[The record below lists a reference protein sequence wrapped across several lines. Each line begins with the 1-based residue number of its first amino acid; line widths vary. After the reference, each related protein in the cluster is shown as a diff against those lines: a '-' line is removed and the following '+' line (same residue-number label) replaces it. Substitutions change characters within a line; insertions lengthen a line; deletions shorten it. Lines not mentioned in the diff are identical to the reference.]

1 MKKAIKGLISI
12 ILTICILSG
21 SIVTAFAAPNEVYL
35 ADLRLVYADSY
46 DEAKLVL
53 ENTKLEGY
61 KVLKENL
68 NSNSGETGVWL
79 VYKTTTNV
87 DEAIT
92 DIAVMQMDGGY
103 TEGNYQEMIEKSRLE
118 YLGMGKIYLEAI
130 KYFTK
135 AYNEGNF
142 LAKSAYRQL
151 NFYSGLDDYKTKR
164 LGDIFVSGALTD
176 SDLATLFLQGNT
188 HVLNNIRSLLAMG
201 VSYNEDGMHY
211 LERVGKIVEQM
222 GEGEG
227 YEPFEEVEVE
237 ISLVDEDEL
246 ELYSK
251 LIAPNIP
258 VFRNMFEELAAYEDE
273 LIYDD
278 GEFTDLEIKYAE
290 YKAIANMMRAVNY
303 LNGKTLYDFCMEYT
317 LDKSDYT
324 SIYPLAAALNDGQA
338 AMTKTAHYYD
348 VVRYSMT
355 EFPEETIDAQIS
367 ASEENYKDVAFSVYA
382 GVDRDIFNGNF
393 AITSAATR
401 ADAYNGSQSL
411 METLFGNGAW
421 KATGANI
428 AAGVVGV
435 GLFTWA
441 IIRTSKGGFGASKEL
456 VDEAT
461 RVATSKAN
469 FEVNMALSN
478 ANMNV
483 HYLDTTFNELGSYYG
498 VAVNQNVR
506 DVWETATFWQKTETL
521 NNIFA
526 ENGLGDLV
534 EPKEIAEAYNSVKP
548 VHESALETAKKSVE
562 NAVLKARLFT
572 GALYI
577 LGAASLGYSAYSL
590 YKQIYDHYHPTY
602 DAIPMALVDLV
613 RTTEG
618 DRYIKYDVV
627 CEAGANSNGGYSA
640 ADLNAFAG
648 QRWNALYYTKSY
660 EAGKPLLEKFVLSKS
675 DYLADEKYLPVHRF
689 GEDVCYDLNKYNFSS
704 SSDNIF
710 LSIKQSDRQKSAVAD
725 VPDIVGSVFGTGLIL
740 ISAVVGAAFGI
751 GGTVGVQ
758 SVLKRKKKDAGENNT
773 VA

>member
-1 MKKAIKGLISI
+1 M
-12 ILTICILSG
+12 LSG
-21 SIVTAFAAPNEVYL
+21 SIVTTFAAPNEVYL

-68 NSNSGETGVWL
+68 NSNSGKTGVWL
-79 VYKTTTNV
+79 VYKTTNDV

-135 AYNEGNF
+135 AYNAGNF

-164 LGDIFVSGALTD
+164 LGDIVVSGALTD

-237 ISLVDEDEL
+237 MSLVDEDEL

-278 GEFTDLEIKYAE
+278 EEFTDLEIKYAE
-290 YKAIANMMRAVNY
+290 YKAMANMMRAVNY

-355 EFPEETIDAQIS
+355 DFPEETIDAEIS

-382 GVDRDIFNGNF
+382 GVDREIFNGNF

-441 IIRTSKGGFGASKEL
+441 IIRTSKGGFGASQEL
-456 VDEAT
+456 VKEAT
-461 RVATSKAN
+461 RVATMKAN
-469 FEVNMALSN
+469 FEVNTALFN

-483 HYLDTTFNELGSYYG
+483 YYLDTTFKDLEKWYG
-498 VAVNQNVR
+498 VTVSKKVSDA
-506 DVWETATFWQKTETL
+506 WETATFWQKTETL

-526 ENGLGDLV
+526 ENGLSHGGA
-534 EPKEIAEAYNSVKP
+534 PKEIAEVYNSVKP
-548 VHESALETAKKSVE
+548 VHESAMETAKKSVE

-572 GALYI
+572 GALYV

-627 CEAGANSNGGYSA
+627 CEAVAKDNGEYAA

-648 QRWNALYYTKSY
+648 QRWNAVYYTKSY

-710 LSIKQSDRQKSAVAD
+710 LSIKQSDNQKSAVAD

-740 ISAVVGAAFGI
+740 ISAAAGAALGI

-758 SVLKRKKKDAGENNT
+758 SVLKRKKKNVSENNT